1 MLYMVTNSNLGQCL
15 RLRVTTDLDFMPDK
29 LFPKLPRY
37 RKEDTIV
44 LVGLCRV
51 VTLDG

>member
-1 MLYMVTNSNLGQCL
+1 M
-15 RLRVTTDLDFMPDK
+15 LRVTTDLDFMPDK

-37 RKEDTIV
+37 SKEDIIV
-44 LVGLCRV
+44 LVGVKGV